1 MSFTGVTI
9 NQLNG
14 NLGGQADNDDNVI
27 ALIAAVSVAN
37 LPAGKLHHVPY
48 LLLQLKDAE
57 DMGITTAYDANKLLL
72 VHDTLEQIFLYAP
85 EAKVY
90 LIFAP
95 VASPAVV
102 IASTG
107 VVNALKQAPDVK
119 GFGIIGTTDTLVQ
132 VATQL
137 TAIQAVINAFKAE
150 NRLIDFAIIPAL
162 GETISANI
170 LTIPNYPNLRALVAP
185 NVSVSVAQDPNT
197 AAIDAAYTKYA
208 DVGAVLGMLA
218 IRGVNENLG
227 SVDINRKPNAKKGN
241 KDYPLTYT
249 PTKRWLTANLS
260 DGKKV
265 SDLSKADKTSLTAK
279 GYIFAGSYDGYG
291 GVFFNSSPTAVEKG
305 SDYSY
310 IERNRTWNKAAR
322 LIRTALIPE
331 VKRNVKK
338 DVTTGY
344 IKSTSIS
351 RWVGIVNKVLEQMQ
365 ASDEISGYSVY
376 INPKQILSETSPL
389 IVKASVV
396 ADDIVHEFSVDL
408 GLAKQA

>member
-1 MSFTGVTI
+1 MSFTGVSI

-14 NLGGQADNDDNVI
+14 NLGGQADNDDSVI
-27 ALIAAVSVAN
+27 ALIFAVSTAN
-37 LPAGKLHHVPY
+37 LPVGKLHHVPY
-48 LLLQLKDAE
+48 ALLQLKDAE
-57 DMGITTAYDANKLLL
+57 DLGITTAYDANKLVL
-72 VHDTLEQIFLYAP
+72 VHDTIEQIFLYAP
-85 EAKVY
+85 QAKVH

-95 VASPAVV
+95 VASPAT
-102 IASTG
+102 ICASTG
-107 VVNALKQAPDVK
+107 VINALKQVPDVK
-119 GFGIIGTTDTLVQ
+119 GFGLIGTNNTLVQ

-137 TAIQAVINAFKAE
+137 TAIQAVIDAFKAE
-150 NRLIDFAIIPAL
+150 NRLIDFAIIPAG
-162 GETISANI
+162 GENLTENI
-170 LTIPNYPNLRALVAP
+170 LTIPNYPNLRGVVAP
-185 NVSVSVAQDPNT
+185 NVSVSIAQDPAT
-197 AAIDAAYTKYA
+197 AALDDDYKKYA
-208 DVGAVLGMLA
+208 DVGAILGMLA
-218 IRGVNENLG
+218 VRGVNENLG
-227 SVDINRKPNAKKGN
+227 SVDINRKPNAQKGN
-241 KDYPLTYT
+241 KDYPLTHT
-249 PTKRWLTANLS
+249 ATNRWLTANLS

-265 SDLSKADKTSLTAK
+265 SNLSKADKISLTTK

-291 GVFFNSSPTAVEKG
+291 GIFFNSSPTAVEKG

-351 RWVGIVNKVLEQMQ
+351 RWVGIVNKALEQMQ
-365 ASDEISGYSVY
+365 ATDEISGYSVY

-389 IVKASVV
+389 IVKVSVV

-408 GLAKQA
+408 GLTKAV